1 MKKTIIFVSLLLL
14 TMVFITSCA
23 TSVSTQY
30 MVPAKYDM
38 SNYRNLA
45 IISPIPYRFKAYDLP
60 RPVVRD
66 LSGTCPVRVYS
77 GFNINSDRTLNE
89 YITSSV
95 LRSANDSI
103 YFTITPPSISDT
115 YRERLPLMAQ
125 DGIDAAMYIWT
136 EDIDVEE
143 YILAK
148 EEKEII
154 ESEIE
159 GELPQ
164 EVTELVYYIEQ
175 KVNIQFAWEVKS
187 TSTGV
192 ILARDSYRDTRS
204 STTKIDTEKDRDVY
218 APRIQSMMNSIASNF
233 SSTIFSQIEPTL
245 RTRYINLM
253 SNKPKSRNV
262 EEAYDIVKE
271 GNLREAQEIFEKE
284 WKRRD
289 HIPSAYN
296 AGLLLEALGE
306 RDDAIKLLEN
316 AYKESGNTKIRALLV
331 AMRERG
337 NLTKQAESQF

>member
-143 YILAK
+143 YILRK
-148 EEKEII
+148 KKRKII

-159 GELPQ
+159 GE
-164 EVTELVYYIEQ
+164 
-175 KVNIQFAWEVKS
+175 
-187 TSTGV
+187 TSS
-192 ILARDSYRDTRS
+192 RSY
-204 STTKIDTEKDRDVY
+204 
-218 APRIQSMMNSIASNF
+218 
-233 SSTIFSQIEPTL
+233 
-245 RTRYINLM
+245 
-253 SNKPKSRNV
+253 
-262 EEAYDIVKE
+262 
-271 GNLREAQEIFEKE
+271 
-284 WKRRD
+284 
-289 HIPSAYN
+289 
-296 AGLLLEALGE
+296 
-306 RDDAIKLLEN
+306 
-316 AYKESGNTKIRALLV
+316 
-331 AMRERG
+331 
-337 NLTKQAESQF
+337 